1 MLTSKSDRRKKV
13 TQGQLKKFH
22 TSFTREEKQ
31 LLNELIKHV
40 DVNSIK
46 MSHHI
51 HREFNP
57 KDIVEAFKNG
67 VVYEY
72 NTNGD
77 DNRILIK
84 GYTPIKMN
92 FDNKIQNVHISI
104 VYSLTYN
111 NIVTLYYNPK
121 KEAFRNTY
129 DTRRYTNI
137 KVNLKEVKKIIKN
150 SKKVVAK

>member
-1 MLTSKSDRRKKV
+1 MLTSKSDRRKKI

-31 LLNELIKHV
+31 LLNEVIKHV

-46 MSHHI
+46 MSHHV

-57 KDIVEAFKNG
+57 MDIVEAFKNG

-137 KVNLKEVKKIIKN
+137 KVDLKEVKKIIKN
-150 SKKVVAK
+150 SKK

>member
-1 MLTSKSDRRKKV
+1 MLTSESNRRKKV

-22 TSFTREEKQ
+22 TSFTKEEKQ
-31 LLNELIKHV
+31 LLNEVIKHV
-40 DVNSIK
+40 DVNSIRL
-46 MSHHI
+46 SHHI

-57 KDIVEAFKNG
+57 MNIVEAFKNG

-72 NTNGD
+72 NTNGK

-121 KEAFRNTY
+121 KEAFRNEY

-137 KVNLKEVKKIIKN
+137 KVDLKEVKKIIKN
-150 SKKVVAK
+150 SKK

>member
-1 MLTSKSDRRKKV
+1 MLTSQSDRTKKV

-22 TSFTREEKQ
+22 TSFTREEEQ
-31 LLNELIKHV
+31 LLNECIKHI
-40 DVNSIK
+40 DVNSIRLSK
-46 MSHHI
+46 HI

-57 KDIVEAFKNG
+57 IDVVNAFKNG

-72 NTNGD
+72 NTNGK

-84 GYTPIKMN
+84 GKTPIKMN
-92 FDNKIQNVHISI
+92 FDNKIQSVHISI

-121 KEAFRNTY
+121 KEAFRNNY
-129 DTRRYTNI
+129 DTRRYANI
-137 KVNLKEVKKIIKN
+137 KVDLKEVKKIIKN
-150 SKKVVAK
+150 SKKSVAK

>member
-1 MLTSKSDRRKKV
+1 MLISESDKRRKV

-31 LLNELIKHV
+31 LLNDVIKHI
-40 DVNSIK
+40 DVNTVRLST
-46 MSHHI
+46 HI
-51 HREFNP
+51 HREFDL
-57 KDIVEAFKNG
+57 KDIIEAFENG

-72 NTNGD
+72 NTNGK

-84 GYTPIKMN
+84 GNKPIKMK

-111 NIVTLYYNPK
+111 TIVTLYYNPK
-121 KEAFRNTY
+121 KESFRNTY
-129 DTRRYTNI
+129 DIRRYTNI
-137 KVNLKEVKKIIKN
+137 KVDLKEIKKIIKN
-150 SKKVVAK
+150 SKKVVVK